1 MFRYNGTKLPIR
13 DSGGVTKKAAPM
25 VVDTGA
31 ALIYMPTT
39 ALQAYADAT
48 GLQYDPASDFY
59 YVPAARLKAL
69 RDLDIVVNGGNTVL
83 TLSPAAQLFP
93 PAVSAAFVDPALGQA
108 SVVRDRYAANLL
120 IS

>member
-1 MFRYNGTKLPIR
+1 
-13 DSGGVTKKAAPM
+13 M

-93 PAVSAAFVDPALGQA
+93 PAISAAFVDPALGQA
-108 SVVRDRYAANLL
+108 SVVRARDPTAALTVSAL
-120 IS
+120 